1 MSCRVVIGHPQPRV
15 ELDSSASRRLEL
27 AARGDAAPGLALPP
41 RYEWGWR
48 AGDGGWWEG
57 FVGHAAPAMLPGAQ
71 ILDVGSGRRPIVP
84 SPARP
89 PGSTYVGLDI
99 SEHELRAAPPGSYD
113 EMVCGDVA
121 KFQPELAQRFDLIL
135 SWQVLEHVKPLDKAL
150 QCIHSYS
157 RAGGHFVAVASG
169 SYSVFGIL
177 NRLVPHR
184 LAIWGMRVL
193 LGRDPETVFPA
204 HYDRCHYS
212 ALVRLLA
219 PWKEVQVIPA
229 YRGAPYFS
237 FSKTAQAAYLR
248 YESWAARTQRRNL
261 ATHYLIAAVK

>member
-1 MSCRVVIGHPQPRV
+1 MTWP
-15 ELDSSASRRLEL
+15 
-27 AARGDAAPGLALPP
+27 AAAATRDAAPGLALPE
-41 RYEWGWR
+41 RYNWGWGE
-48 AGDGGWWEG
+48 GDGGWLEG
-57 FVGHAAPAMLPGAQ
+57 FIARATAGLPPAAQ
-71 ILDVGSGRRPIVP
+71 ILDVGSGRRPILRP
-84 SPARP
+84 DARP

-99 SEHELRAAPPGSYD
+99 SEHELRAAPHGSYD
-113 EMVCGDVA
+113 EVVCGDVTE
-121 KFQPELAQRFDLIL
+121 FQPALAQRFDLIL
-135 SWQVLEHVKPLDKAL
+135 SWQVLEHVKPLDEAL

-157 RAGGHFVAVASG
+157 RPGGHFVAVASG

-237 FSKTAQAAYLR
+237 FSKTAQAAYLK
-248 YESWAARTQRRNL
+248 YESWAARTHRRNL